1 MAKNVGDRKCDK
13 LLLSSSFLL
22 LLLFCWHDGF
32 LNILV
37 FIFEHPKHHI
47 PVHHGLEGPL
57 QLLNGLYALVDPIS
71 LTQKVYTDF
80 FRKIGLKER
89 GEGERRENRLWTPS
103 LFPTR
108 QTLVIWKSSVHFW
121 GILSNEFWHFGWKM
135 EFCYVYGI
143 FEYQVFTSRV
153 RNSLLIFHS
162 TDIIYS

>member
-1 MAKNVGDRKCDK
+1 MWETGNVIN
-13 LLLSSSFLL
+13 
-22 LLLFCWHDGF
+22 FCYYYYYFVDTMVF

-57 QLLNGLYALVDPIS
+57 QLLNGLYALVDSIS

-80 FRKIGLKER
+80 SGKLGWKRGGKGKEEKIDSER
-89 GEGERRENRLWTPS
+89 HLYFQLAKLLWYGSPPS
-103 LFPTR
+103 TFGAYF
-108 QTLVIWKSSVHFW
+108 QMSFD
-121 GILSNEFWHFGWKM
+121 ILGKKM

-153 RNSLLIFHS
+153 RNCLLIFHS